1 MTDHYRFGGGAT
13 ETMLSPIVLV
23 AMLVAVVS
31 ILLLPRKFLVGP
43 FLFIAF
49 MVPSGQML
57 VVSGIHLYVI
67 RIVILAGIVR
77 LIAARFASKTSI
89 FSGGFN
95 TIDKLFLCWAI
106 TRSLAFM
113 FLYGKMDA
121 VVNQFGFLWDSLG
134 GYFFLRFAIRNE
146 EDISRTTKIF
156 AVMTVILA
164 ICMVSEQKSTTNV
177 FGFIGGRLISEI
189 RDGKLRSQGPFSH
202 AILAGVFGATIMP
215 LFLRLWLLKENRLLA
230 IAGIIGATTMVITS
244 ASSTPFGAYM
254 AGVLGVC
261 LWPLRKNMRAI
272 RWGIVLAIVGLA
284 LVMKAP
290 VWFLLAHIDLV
301 GGSSSYHRAQLV
313 DQCIRRF
320 GDWWLFGANNNQDW
334 GWDMW
339 DIQNEFVAEAL
350 RGGLAALI
358 LFILIISKAFGR
370 IGIARR
376 SFQANGRQEWLTWIL
391 GAILF
396 AHVIA
401 FVGADYFDQTRF
413 WWYTTLAFVG
423 AATAPL
429 PKKSMKRTAV
439 EIVDSQWDYEEAGQL
454 SSFEVAQK

>member
-1 MTDHYRFGGGAT
+1 MTDHYRFGGGAA

-23 AMLVAVVS
+23 AMLIAVVS

-57 VVSGIHLYVI
+57 VVSGVHLYVV
-67 RIVILAGIVR
+67 RIVILAGIIR
-77 LIAARFASKTSI
+77 LVAAKFASKTSI
-89 FSGGFN
+89 FGGGFN

-106 TRSLAFM
+106 SRSLAFM
-113 FLYGKMDA
+113 LLYGKMDA
-121 VVNQFGFLWDSLG
+121 AVNQFGFLWDSLG

-156 AVMTVILA
+156 ALMTMILA
-164 ICMVSEQKSTTNV
+164 ICMVYEQKSTTNV

-215 LFLRLWLLKENRLLA
+215 LFLRLWLPKKDRLFA

-254 AGVLGVC
+254 AGVLGIC
-261 LWPLRKNMRAI
+261 LWPLRKHMRAI
-272 RWGIVLAIVGLA
+272 RWGIVFAIVGLA

-320 GDWWLFGANNNQDW
+320 GDWWLLGANNNQDW

-358 LFILIISKAFGR
+358 LFILIIVKTFGR

-376 SFQANGRQEWLTWIL
+376 SFQTNRRQEWLTWIL
-391 GAILF
+391 GAIIF

-413 WWYTTLAFVG
+413 WWYTSLAFVS
-423 AATAPL
+423 AATTPFL
-429 PKKSMKRTAV
+429 KKSTKRAAGK
-439 EIVDSQWDYEEAGQL
+439 IVDSPCDYEETGQL
-454 SSFEVAQK
+454 SYFEVAQK

>member
-1 MTDHYRFGGGAT
+1 MSGHYRFGGGGT
-13 ETMLSPIVLV
+13 ETALSPIVLV
-23 AMLVAVVS
+23 AMLVAIAF
-31 ILLLPRKFLVGP
+31 ILLLPRKFLTSP
-43 FLFIAF
+43 FLLIAF
-49 MVPSGQML
+49 MVPAGQML
-57 VVSGIHLYVI
+57 VVSGVHLYVV
-67 RIVILAGIVR
+67 RIVILAGLGR
-77 LIAARFASKTSI
+77 LIAAKVASKASI
-89 FSGGFN
+89 FGGGFS
-95 TIDKLFLCWAI
+95 TIDKLFVCWAI
-106 TRSLAFM
+106 SRSFAFM
-113 FLYGKMDA
+113 LLYGQMDA

-134 GYFFLRFAIRNE
+134 GYFLLRFAIRDE
-146 EDISRTTKIF
+146 EDIRRTTKIF
-156 AVMTVILA
+156 ALLTIIVA
-164 ICMVSEQKSTTNV
+164 ICMVNEQISRTNV
-177 FGFIGGRLISEI
+177 FGFIGGRLISEV

-202 AILAGVFGATIMP
+202 AIVAGVFGATIMP
-215 LFLRLWLLKENRLLA
+215 LFLRLWSPKKDRLLA

-254 AGVLGVC
+254 AAILGIC
-261 LWPLRKNMRAI
+261 LWPLRRNMRAI
-272 RWGIVLAIVGLA
+272 RWGIVSVIVSLA

-320 GDWWLFGANNNQDW
+320 GDWWLLGANNNQDW

-350 RGGLAALI
+350 RGGLAALV
-358 LFILIISKAFGR
+358 FFVLIISKAFGR

-376 SFQANGRQEWLTWIL
+376 SFQSNRHQEWLTWML
-391 GAILF
+391 GAIIF

-413 WWYTTLAFVG
+413 WWYTSLAFVS

-429 PKKSMKRTAV
+429 LKKGTKRAAV
-439 EIVDSQWDYEEAGQL
+439 KLVESPWNYE
-454 SSFEVAQK
+454 EVAQLGSFEIAQK